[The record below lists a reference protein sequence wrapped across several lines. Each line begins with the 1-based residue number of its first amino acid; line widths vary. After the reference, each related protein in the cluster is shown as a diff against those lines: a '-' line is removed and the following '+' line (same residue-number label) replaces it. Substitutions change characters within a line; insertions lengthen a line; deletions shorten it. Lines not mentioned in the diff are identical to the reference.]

1 MLTFVASHLVSL
13 RRQTTFKRH
22 ASAAGQDLTSGGSAG
37 MGSGGS
43 AGVGSGGSG
52 GLSPEVQQWEVE
64 FWKTSGLGGLLGAAA
79 LAESTWQCGARPPV
93 AVKILV
99 SGDVTSYG
107 EGAAGGAVWG
117 AVCG

>member
-64 FWKTSGLGGLLGAAA
+64 FEDIRFGRAVGRGSFGRVY
-79 LAESTWQCGARPPV
+79 LAVWRETPV

-107 EGAAGGAVWG
+107 EGAAGGAVCG